1 MFICLPEDKQTGIQ
15 IIIEEEFTHC
25 IKEYRRIQL
34 TKRPKSFLLLPYF
47 INCTMIIMMPIILT
61 RA

>member
-25 IKEYRRIQL
+25 IKENLSTYPVNEAS
-34 TKRPKSFLLLPYF
+34 K
-47 INCTMIIMMPIILT
+47 IILAIT
-61 RA
+61 IFH